1 MFLVQEFKLRF
12 EAFDVFL
19 FAFAEG
25 ALGGA
30 VLGAAALEW
39 GLVR

>member
-1 MFLVQEFKLRF
+1 MFLVEELELRF
-12 EAFDVFL
+12 QAFDVFL

-30 VLGAAALEW
+30 VLGSSSL
-39 GLVR
+39 GRR